1 MKKIIILALL
11 ILSTYNVHTQTILTA
26 KVIGVKDGD
35 TVEVL
40 DDHNK
45 TTILRLAEVDCPEK
59 KQPYGNAAKQFT
71 SNAVYRK
78 TISYIITN
86 KDRYGRSLAKV
97 YYKSKYLSSEL
108 IKNGLGW
115 HYKKYSN
122 SRELALLEQKARAK
136 KIGLWADPT
145 PVQPSDWR
153 KAKKQNKD

>member
-1 MKKIIILALL
+1 M
-11 ILSTYNVHTQTILTA
+11 SA
-26 KVIGVKDGD
+26 KVIGVKDGE
-35 TVEVL
+35 TVEVP

-86 KDRYGRSLAKV
+86 KDQYGRSVAKV
-97 YYKSKYLSSEL
+97 YYRSKYLSSEL

-115 HYKKYSN
+115 QYKKYSN
-122 SRELALLEQKARAK
+122 SRELAS
-136 KIGLWADPT
+136 G
-145 PVQPSDWR
+145 VFSSPS
-153 KAKKQNKD
+153 KCL